1 MTSQSVPEQPS
12 LVSPIDLTNRPRGPG
27 TLSKVAGAGVG
38 TGWIVFAQKLGLPE
52 PWTLVAEAAAPWV
65 AVCIGAMG
73 PLLSAYILNKF
84 NLRGL
89 KAAMA
94 EFELQIACAPAGS
107 QSRIT
112 AEANL
117 EQLRQMINEN
127 LIDTASIFR
136 RRKP

>member
-1 MTSQSVPEQPS
+1 MTLPSVPEPPPDQP
-12 LVSPIDLTNRPRGPG
+12 PTDITNRPRGPG

-38 TGWIVFAQKLGLPE
+38 TGWIVVAQKLGLAE
-52 PWTLVAEAAAPWV
+52 PWTLVDEAAAPWV
-65 AVCIGAMG
+65 AVSIGAVG

-94 EFELQIACAPAGS
+94 EFEIQIAAAPPGS
-107 QSRIT
+107 RSRAT
-112 AEANL
+112 AEANI

-136 RRKP
+136 RRK